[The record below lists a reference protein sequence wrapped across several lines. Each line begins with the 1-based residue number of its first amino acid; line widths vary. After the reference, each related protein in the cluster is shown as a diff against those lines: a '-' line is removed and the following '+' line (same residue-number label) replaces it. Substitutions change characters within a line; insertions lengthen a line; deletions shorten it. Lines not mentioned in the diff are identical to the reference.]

1 MGDGRE
7 SLSDG
12 IRRPGAHPRP
22 ALSHA
27 GRVSLIRRIALSS
40 LTRPARHAYGPGP
53 SQVADLHVPSGDG
66 PFPVAVL
73 LHGGYWNTR
82 YGKLIMRPLAGD
94 LVRRGWAAWNVEYRR
109 LGPGRGGGGG
119 WPATF
124 DDVAAGIDALAGL
137 GDPRLDLARVTAVG
151 HSAGGQ
157 LALWAAAR
165 PDLPAGA
172 PGSDPAVRFTHVAA
186 LTAVA
191 DLASAGAMARMLMGG
206 TPEEVPDRYAQAD
219 PMRRIPLGIPALLV
233 HPIDDGVVPV
243 RQSRRYA
250 DAALAR
256 GADVALVE
264 TATGGHRGPID
275 PSSEAWRVTASWLRD
290 VAAGGPAAA
299 PAPRA
304 EALAPPS

>member
-1 MGDGRE
+1 M
-7 SLSDG
+7 
-12 IRRPGAHPRP
+12 
-22 ALSHA
+22 
-27 GRVSLIRRIALSS
+27 SLIGRIALSS
-40 LTRPARHAYGPGP
+40 LARPARHAYGTGP
-53 SQVADLHVPSGDG
+53 SQVADLHVPAGSG

-109 LGPGRGGGGG
+109 LGPGSGGGGG

-137 GDPRLDLARVTAVG
+137 DDPRLDLSRVTAVG

-172 PGSDPAVRFTHVAA
+172 PGSGPAVRLTHVAA

-191 DLASAGAMARMLMGG
+191 SLASAGAMARNLMGG
-206 TPEEVPDRYAQAD
+206 SPEEVPDRYAQAD
-219 PMRRIPLGIPALLV
+219 PMRRIPLGIPVLMV
-233 HPIDDGVVPV
+233 HPVDDGVVPV
-243 RQSRRYA
+243 RQSRSYS
-250 DAALAR
+250 AAASAQ
-256 GADVALVE
+256 GADVTLVE

-275 PSSEAWRVTASWLRD
+275 PGSQAWQLTAGWLRD
-290 VAAGGPAAA
+290 VAALGPAN
-299 PAPRA
+299 PDQPRS
-304 EALAPPS
+304 EAVAPPT